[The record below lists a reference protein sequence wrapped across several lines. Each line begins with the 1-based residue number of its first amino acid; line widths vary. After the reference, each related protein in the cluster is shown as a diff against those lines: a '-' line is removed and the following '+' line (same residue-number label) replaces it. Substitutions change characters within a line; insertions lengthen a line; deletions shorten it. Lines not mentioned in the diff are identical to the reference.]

1 MKTNP
6 NYSRNSTVNT
16 AAMKAW
22 LHLEGLR
29 VPKAYDD
36 DEDDGMTNDQR
47 IEKVAR
53 LMRKIKSIR
62 KSIGRHRIK
71 AMESLRMACPEIDE
85 NEMKHFVDSVK
96 ARGRAEIINIEKIKA
111 KARKRLGVN

>member
-6 NYSRNSTVNT
+6 TYSLNTSNT

-62 KSIGRHRIK
+62 KSITTHRVK
-71 AMESLRMACPEIDE
+71 AMESLRRACPEIDE
-85 NEMKHFVDSVK
+85 NEIKHFVDSVK
-96 ARGRAEIINIEKIKA
+96 ARGRAQVIDIEKIEA
-111 KARKRLGVN
+111 HPVVPG